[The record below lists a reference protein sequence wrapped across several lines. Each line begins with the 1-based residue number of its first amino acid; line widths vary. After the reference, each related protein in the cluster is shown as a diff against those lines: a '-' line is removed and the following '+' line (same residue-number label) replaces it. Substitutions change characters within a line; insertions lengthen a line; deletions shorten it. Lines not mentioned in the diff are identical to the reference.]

1 MNDLRSAVETAAG
14 VLAFAPAALVTDV
27 DGTLSRIVARPE
39 YAVVED
45 TVRDSLRAMAQHLSL
60 VAVVTGREEAVA
72 REMVGVTELRYVG
85 NYALDV
91 ETAAVVDEED
101 LDQARVL
108 VRMLLQPFPCV
119 ELEDKGVSFALH
131 YRNCPEVTMRE
142 RLLSLV
148 SPVAA
153 AAGARVIEGKQVVEL
168 VPNRLPDKSV
178 AVARLLRDHDIQGAV
193 YLGDDVGDVPVFQLL
208 ARRRAQGL
216 ASLGIAVVDAET
228 DPAVLQAADMRLAGV
243 DSVDAFLEALCTPAS
258 LGSKA
263 L

>member
-1 MNDLRSAVETAAG
+1 MNDLRSAVERAAC
-14 VLAFAPAALVTDV
+14 VLASAPAALVTDV

-45 TVRDSLRAMAQHLSL
+45 TVRDSLRAMAQRLSL
-60 VAVVTGREEAVA
+60 IAVVTGREEAVA
-72 REMVGVTELRYVG
+72 REMVGVTELSYVG

-91 ETAAVVDEED
+91 QAAAVVDEDD

-131 YRNCPEVTMRE
+131 YRNCPELTMRE

-168 VPNRLPDKSV
+168 VPSRLPDKSV

-193 YLGDDVGDVPVFQLL
+193 YLGDDVGDVPVFQLF

-216 ASLGIAVVDAET
+216 PSLGIAVVDAET

-243 DSVDAFLEALCTPAS
+243 DAVEGFLEALCTPAS